1 MSGNMSKLLVF
12 MAVAGV
18 IFAAVSCGKR
28 IERLDLSNATLE
40 GTVTYQ
46 GKPVPF
52 ALIIVAGNQQSA
64 TANAD
69 ANGKFKVEH
78 VPLGQVQ
85 IGVNTDAAQGI
96 AMSAMMA
103 AQRGGGTPPPPLVQI
118 PKKYFEPSTSGIT
131 TTIQDGANTFD
142 IKIE

>member
-1 MSGNMSKLLVF
+1 MYKTISRVLTISLVLGF
-12 MAVAGV
+12 LVA
-18 IFAAVSCGKR
+18 ASCGKR
-28 IERLDLSNATLE
+28 IERLQLSNATLE

-46 GKPVPF
+46 GKAVPF
-52 ALIIVAGNQQSA
+52 ALIIVTNGKESA

-85 IGVNTDAAQGI
+85 IGVNTDAAKGI
-96 AMSAMMA
+96 AMSAIMA
-103 AQRGGGTPPPPLVQI
+103 AQRGGGSPPPPLVDV

-142 IKIE
+142 INLE

>member
-1 MSGNMSKLLVF
+1 MVVLRRVSTFAFVAACLV
-12 MAVAGV
+12 ALT
-18 IFAAVSCGKR
+18 SCGKK
-28 IERLDLSNATLE
+28 IERLNLSNATLE

-46 GKPVPF
+46 GKAVPY
-52 ALIIVAGNQQSA
+52 ALIIVTNGKESA

-69 ANGKFKVEH
+69 AMGKFKVEH

-85 IGVNTDAAQGI
+85 IGVNTDAAKGI
-96 AMSAMMA
+96 AMSAIMS
-103 AQRGGGTPPPPLVQI
+103 QRQGGGGQAPTLIDV

-131 TTIQDGANTFD
+131 TSISDGANTFD

>member
-1 MSGNMSKLLVF
+1 MGGLVQRFAFIFGLGCLLIL
-12 MAVAGV
+12 A
-18 IFAAVSCGKR
+18 SCGKR
-28 IERLDLSNATLE
+28 VEPLKLSNATLE

-52 ALIIVAGNQQSA
+52 ALIIVTNGKETA

-69 ANGKFKVEH
+69 AQGKFKVEH

-85 IGVNTDAAQGI
+85 IGVNTDAGKGA
-96 AMSAMMA
+96 AMSAIMA
-103 AQRGGGTPPPPLVQI
+103 ARQGGGQAPTLIDI
-118 PKKYFEPSTSGIT
+118 PNKYFEPSRSGIT
-131 TTIQDGANTFD
+131 TTISDGANTFD